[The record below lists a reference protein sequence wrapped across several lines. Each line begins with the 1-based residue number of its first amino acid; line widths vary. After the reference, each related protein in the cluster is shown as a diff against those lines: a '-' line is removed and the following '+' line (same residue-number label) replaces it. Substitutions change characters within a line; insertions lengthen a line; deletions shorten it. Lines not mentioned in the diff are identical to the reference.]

1 MKPHWKPS
9 ACACGAKHPTISRTG
24 SRGPW
29 MCSSCD
35 SRNQARQSAPEAQ
48 GALL

>member
-1 MKPHWKPS
+1 MKARWKPDF
-9 ACACGAKHPTISRTG
+9 CACGAKHPTISHNG

-29 MCSSCD
+29 MCTACH
-35 SRNQARQSAPEAQ
+35 RRAQTQQTLIAAQ